1 MLCMCLV
8 SSWVSAN
15 DVASTPPKDLVGA
28 VCIIRHNDSL
38 VMISEVITQKLA
50 LPGGYIDETDTP
62 ESAAAREALEEAGIS
77 VRVVDLIQYR
87 GRAAIYACQAVS
99 PIFVSSFRDQRGF
112 PIVASWYSKHF
123 ATEVDRVYLADT
135 DKVPLSDHR
144 YPDDVPLMEEWLA
157 KTPNSEV
164 LVYDRLDDTVNLL
177 HKYELTLIQS
187 LQQTVAQWPQTLQT
201 LFEGAMAIMNL
212 PGEIVFMLLVVVLT
226 GAFTGPQRLLELLFV
241 MLVGL
246 FTTSLLKH
254 GIASPRPFFA
264 LPELQ
269 KVDAHAFGFPSMHT
283 LMATLLWGWLWDVIT
298 HSRSRSW
305 KIGLGILFTVLI
317 LGQGVARVW
326 YGVQFISDV
335 VISMMVGT
343 MIVSSFIVWR
353 NHEPPLTTYLLN
365 RWFWLVLTMVVGT
378 AASYTLVP
386 AQAYIFTVLL
396 GIFLSVELVAKLLKV
411 TPVVT
416 SRQAAWVCVAVL
428 TVTAILYGAFWF
440 FAAQQTLSMV
450 VLGIKASGCLLITL
464 WLIVSIT
471 TLRHKLGVVK

>member
-1 MLCMCLV
+1 M
-8 SSWVSAN
+8 
-15 DVASTPPKDLVGA
+15 VGA

-283 LMATLLWGWLWDVIT
+283 LMATLLWGWLWAVIT

-305 KIGLGILFTVLI
+305 KIGL
-317 LGQGVARVW
+317 
-326 YGVQFISDV
+326 
-335 VISMMVGT
+335 
-343 MIVSSFIVWR
+343 
-353 NHEPPLTTYLLN
+353 
-365 RWFWLVLTMVVGT
+365 
-378 AASYTLVP
+378 
-386 AQAYIFTVLL
+386 AYC
-396 GIFLSVELVAKLLKV
+396 
-411 TPVVT
+411 
-416 SRQAAWVCVAVL
+416 SRC
-428 TVTAILYGAFWF
+428 
-440 FAAQQTLSMV
+440 
-450 VLGIKASGCLLITL
+450 
-464 WLIVSIT
+464 
-471 TLRHKLGVVK
+471 